1 MANGFDDIAGKLD
14 TVLSQIVRKTA
25 FDGQANIQRHIQ
37 SNDQIDT
44 GFLLNSVYVKTDA
57 ESSYKGGENA
67 LPEVETPPDNK
78 TAYIG
83 VAASY
88 AIYPNYG
95 TRFQPARP
103 FFEPG
108 LEETRQGFEAA
119 IDRVESMLGGQ

>member
-1 MANGFDDIAGKLD
+1 MSNGFDDIANKLD
-14 TVLSQIVRKTA
+14 TALSQIVRKTA
-25 FDGQANIQRHIQ
+25 FDGQANIQQHIQ

-44 GFLLNSVYVKTDA
+44 GFMLNSVYVKTSD
-57 ESSYKGGENA
+57 ESTYKGGEKA
-67 LPEVETPPDNK
+67 LPEVEAPPDNK

-88 AIYPNYG
+88 GVYQNYG

-108 LEETRQGFEAA
+108 LEETRAGFEAA
-119 IDRVESMLGGQ
+119 IARVESMLGGQ